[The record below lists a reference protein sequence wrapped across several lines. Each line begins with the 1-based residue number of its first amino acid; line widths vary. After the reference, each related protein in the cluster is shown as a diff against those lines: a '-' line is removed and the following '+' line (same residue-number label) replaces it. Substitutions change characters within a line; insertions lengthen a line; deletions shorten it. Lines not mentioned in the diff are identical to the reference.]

1 MPRLSSIVAISCL
14 VCGALVSVT
23 GCGQKGALKLPDP
36 LQKPTADPAQAP
48 APPEKK

>member
-14 VCGALVSVT
+14 VCGALVSVS

-36 LQKPTADPAQAP
+36 LQKPVADAAQVP